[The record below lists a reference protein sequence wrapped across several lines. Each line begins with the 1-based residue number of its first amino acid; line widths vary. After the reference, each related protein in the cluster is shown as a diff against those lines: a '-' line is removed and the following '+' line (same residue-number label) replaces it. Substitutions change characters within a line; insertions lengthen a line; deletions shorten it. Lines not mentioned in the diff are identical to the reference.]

1 MGKDIVCADVDI
13 KTKILNHKKFFVVTV
28 FAVDNAPFPCFVN
41 LLILLYTT
49 DFSWYAQ
56 KL

>member
-28 FAVDNAPFPCFVN
+28 FAVDNAPFPCLVN

-49 DFSWYAQ
+49 DFS
-56 KL
+56 